1 MLNCRLDVEKNCTG
15 QCIPHAGNVHVFF
28 FPNQLFNPN
37 KGPGDSNAIIIIIQS
52 LLSVTVKH
60 CYHFEN
66 TIFGYSMETLLA
78 NEIQQVLSTSLLLTC
93 HRSAPLFW
101 KSINYEY
108 YIID

>member
-66 TIFGYSMETLLA
+66 TIFGYSMATLLA
-78 NEIQQVLSTSLLLTC
+78 NEINPTGLEYVTVNLHVIEVHHYFGSL
-93 HRSAPLFW
+93 
-101 KSINYEY
+101 
-108 YIID
+108 